1 MGEKIKMIVEYK
13 YLKKIAEKSGY
24 VVIVLSGNGKDSNNN
39 LVYVSPNAG
48 ILGMNAELLNKGL
61 KLTMDYVHPEDREK
75 LRSTFLEAASSDI
88 TEYVYKHRIVGDDG
102 KVYRVTCAIN
112 LVKEPDGE
120 VLAEL
125 YFKERKS
132 KEEKEKQKA
141 EDREKKR
148 IVEAKNEKI
157 DMDDSVYA
165 FIGEK
170 NKAKELMDA
179 FAGLTGL
186 YSTILDKEGR
196 NKFQPVGPD
205 TNMGDFYDLFM
216 TPGYRDFFKKVRLSL
231 EGDAFPE
238 VLSRP
243 EGGDGKLSMAPIYY
257 NDSLQAIWVL
267 GSYTASESRR
277 LERVYKAQWE
287 FAELVSDFLVKSF
300 ALEIEAARAKG
311 AGKKLRE
318 ELARQNIL
326 NEALS
331 KININMDGDTDAVID
346 ETIREVGLNLD
357 IDRILLLTAHRGKGK
372 GYEMRAFFDAAGEL
386 PSLNLQHF
394 SDAKMKVITDIVEIN
409 GGRAVLDSN
418 NITEEIK
425 MILMKYN
432 TLSVI
437 IDPIMINEK
446 VYGYI
451 FYAAQK
457 SNRIWTKEESRFTRN
472 ISLIIQSMLDNADG
486 IANAK
491 KVNTELIESFNYLKM
506 GVFVKDLDTAEVL
519 FSNKSLNNMLGYDFT
534 GQDSRELIQDL
545 HDKFDDIGAMRKG
558 FVDKEKHTTWK
569 SYISAVDC
577 IMEIEEIRIEWLHGE
592 PASLFFLR
600 KANE

>member
-1 MGEKIKMIVEYK
+1 MIVENT
-13 YLKKIAEKSGY
+13 YLRKALEKSGY
-24 VVIVLSGNGKDSNNN
+24 VVMVLSGNGKDRYRS
-39 LVYVSPNAG
+39 LDYISPNASM
-48 ILGMNAELLNKGL
+48 LGMNAELLNKGL
-61 KLTMDYVHPEDREK
+61 KLPYDYIHPEDREK
-75 LRSTFLEAASSDI
+75 MLQVFHEAFDSGLND
-88 TEYVYKHRIVGDDG
+88 YVHKYRLVGDDG
-102 KVYRVTCAIN
+102 KIYRIANEVNIVREEDGV
-112 LVKEPDGE
+112 VK
-120 VLAEL
+120 AEF
-125 YFKERKS
+125 YMKERKS

-157 DMDDSVYA
+157 NLDDSEYA

-186 YSTILDKEGR
+186 YSTVLDKEGR

-205 TNMGDFYDLFM
+205 TNMGDFYDLFQ
-216 TPGYRDFFKKVRLSL
+216 TPGYRDFFNKVRVSL

-238 VLSRP
+238 IKERL
-243 EGGDGKLSMAPIYY
+243 EGGDGRLSMAPIYY

-300 ALEIEAARAKG
+300 ALEVEAARAKG

-318 ELARQNIL
+318 ELARQNII

-331 KININMDGDTDAVID
+331 KINLNMAGDTDMVID
-346 ETIREVGLNLD
+346 ETIRDVGINLNLSK
-357 IDRILLLTAHRGKGK
+357 ILLLTANHRKGK
-372 GYEMRAFFDAAGEL
+372 GFEMRAFYDSAGEM
-386 PSLNLQHF
+386 PSVILQHF
-394 SDAKMKVITDIVEIN
+394 SDAKMKVVTDIVEAN

-432 TLSVI
+432 SLSVI
-437 IDPIMINEK
+437 IDPIILNEQI
-446 VYGYI
+446 YGYI
-451 FYAAQK
+451 FYSEEKA
-457 SNRIWTKEESRFTRN
+457 NRNWTKEEARFTRN
-472 ISLIIQSMLDNADG
+472 ISLIIQNMLDNADG
-486 IANAK
+486 SANAK
-491 KVNTELIESFNYLKM
+491 TVSLELIESFNYLKI
-506 GVFVKDLDTAEVL
+506 GVFVKDSESAEVL
-519 FSNKSLNNMLGYDFT
+519 FSNKALNNMLGYDFT
-534 GQDSRELIQDL
+534 GKDSRELIQDL
-545 HDKFDDIGAMRKG
+545 HDRFDDIGAMRKG
-558 FVDKEKHTTWK
+558 FVDKDKHVTWR

-577 IMEIEEIRIEWLHGE
+577 IMEIEEIRIEWLQGE

>member
-1 MGEKIKMIVEYK
+1 MIVENK
-13 YLKKIAEKSGY
+13 YLRKIAEKSGY
-24 VVIVLSGNGKDSNNN
+24 VVIVLSGNGKDRDNT

-48 ILGMNAELLNKGL
+48 VLGMNVEMLNKGL
-61 KLTMDYVHPEDREK
+61 KLAIDYVHPEDREK
-75 LRSTFLEAASSDI
+75 LRDTFHEAYAAGI
-88 TEYVYKHRIVGDDG
+88 TDYVHKHRIVGDDG
-102 KVYRVTCAIN
+102 KVYRVTNEIN
-112 LVKEPDGE
+112 IVNEPDGA

-125 YFKERKS
+125 YLKERKS

-148 IVEAKNEKI
+148 MLEAKNEKI
-157 DMDDSVYA
+157 DIDDSGYA

-186 YSTILDKEGR
+186 YSTVLDKEGR
-196 NKFQPVGPD
+196 NKFTPVGPD
-205 TNMGDFYDLFM
+205 TNMGDFYDLFQ
-216 TPGYRDFFKKVRLSL
+216 TPGYRDFFNKVRLSL

-238 VLSRP
+238 VLDRP
-243 EGGDGKLSMAPIYY
+243 EGGAGKLSMAPIYY

-267 GSYTASESRR
+267 GSYTSSESKR

-300 ALEIEAARAKG
+300 ALEIEAAKAKG

-318 ELARQNIL
+318 ELARQNII

-331 KININMDGDTDAVID
+331 KINLNMQEDMDMVID
-346 ETIREVGLNLD
+346 ETLREVGINLD
-357 IDRILLLTAHRGKGK
+357 VSKILLLTSNRRKGK
-372 GYEMRAFFDAAGEL
+372 GYEMRAYFDSAGGL
-386 PSLNLQHF
+386 PSVNLQHF
-394 SDAKMKVITDIVEIN
+394 SDAKMKVVSDIVEKS

-418 NITEEIK
+418 TINEEIK
-425 MILMKYN
+425 ILLMKYN

-437 IDPIMINEK
+437 IDPIIVNDS

-451 FYAAQK
+451 FYAEEK
-457 SNRIWTKEESRFTRN
+457 SDRNWTKEEARFTKN
-472 ISLIIQSMLDNADG
+472 IALIIQSMIDKADG
-486 IANAK
+486 RASAV
-491 KVNTELIESFNYLKM
+491 KVSSDLIESFNYLKI
-506 GVFVKDLDTAEVL
+506 GVFVKDIETAEVL
-519 FSNKSLNNMLGYDFT
+519 FSNKALNDMLGYDFV
-534 GQDSRELIQDL
+534 GRDSRELIQDL

-558 FVDKEKHTTWK
+558 FVDKDKHTTWR

-577 IMEIEEIRIEWLHGE
+577 IMEIEEIRIEWLYGE